1 MGQITGLHQA
11 KKETDSTKYELRNVQ
26 CNNTW
31 KHLDT
36 GLKAMCQ
43 ELKGQTPN
51 CCTAAQKLSVRLIGN
66 KFQFAG
72 THKDWT
78 LGPWQQLMW
87 CDESRFSLFH
97 TDGHNRV
104 KNKILDSWP
113 VWQCYGLQRVNTD
126 PYCRHILYQAHPV
139 KGQVREHDAL

>member
-11 KKETDSTKYELRNVQ
+11 KKETDSTKYELNVL

-36 GLKAMCQ
+36 GLKAMCR

-104 KNKILDSWP
+104 KNKILDS
-113 VWQCYGLQRVNTD
+113 
-126 PYCRHILYQAHPV
+126 
-139 KGQVREHDAL
+139 

>member
-1 MGQITGLHQA
+1 MSNFSFLKQPNMFSWKTCQWKNVELFQMGQITGLHQA

-36 GLKAMCQ
+36 GLKAMCR

-104 KNKILDSWP
+104 KNKILDS
-113 VWQCYGLQRVNTD
+113 
-126 PYCRHILYQAHPV
+126 
-139 KGQVREHDAL
+139 